1 MTKRD
6 FFREVLDRMVAQGMP
21 PDLAEATYWE
31 AVRLGGGERHYLPKR
46 PAEQRAQ
53 PVAQALARGV
63 PLSEIRGNSGIPR
76 TTLYRLLGR
85 REPPGGRGGG

>member
-21 PDLAEATYWE
+21 AELAEATYWE

-46 PAEQRAQ
+46 PAEQRVQ
-53 PVAQALARGV
+53 PVAQALARGT
-63 PLSEIRGNSGIPR
+63 PLAEIRRDQGIPR
-76 TTLYRLLGR
+76 TTLYRLLAR
-85 REPPGGRGGG
+85 KPGA